1 MSPLIPL
8 SRSTNVYC
16 IVSFLIKPNTLRQL
30 GTFKFLPYFIPSHV
44 ICSLFPNVSL
54 LFDGVKM
61 LAGDPKFEIRF
72 GPAPRHSDCCGRAEY
87 TAHSVRQ
94 KNMVCKRGENVSSR
108 CQDGKPPL
116 EDEEPFQYRVA
127 KV

>member
-1 MSPLIPL
+1 
-8 SRSTNVYC
+8 
-16 IVSFLIKPNTLRQL
+16 
-30 GTFKFLPYFIPSHV
+30 
-44 ICSLFPNVSL
+44 
-54 LFDGVKM
+54 M

-72 GPAPRHSDCCGRAEY
+72 GPPPRHSDCCSRAEY

-94 KNMVCKRGENVSSR
+94 KNMVCKRGENASSR

-116 EDEEPFQYRVA
+116 EDEKPFQYRSA